1 MEPLLPR
8 VQLAKKDPP
17 NTTTSLSLSFTSK
30 PLSLISLSLADDG
43 GGPDLH
49 PLQQL
54 AYGKPVVGSSPTPLS
69 GFRST
74 GRRAP
79 CLVPLSGSSSGS
91 PGAQA
96 GGGHLASSPS
106 QAQNQGMIWCSHSP
120 CLSFF
125 YGFLRSGT
133 FHVGVHLIYTLIV
146 CPSELLLHALNPSQ
160 LLPRFS
166 SKLWIL
172 LKGR

>member
-1 MEPLLPR
+1 
-8 VQLAKKDPP
+8 
-17 NTTTSLSLSFTSK
+17 
-30 PLSLISLSLADDG
+30 SLSLADDG

-96 GGGHLASSPS
+96 GGGHLASFPS
-106 QAQNQGMIWCSHSP
+106 QAQNQGSTPSSHCTKSKDMNDLP
-120 CLSFF
+120 PACGLA
-125 YGFLRSGT
+125 YDMT
-133 FHVGVHLIYTLIV
+133 YNGV
-146 CPSELLLHALNPSQ
+146 EALVS
-160 LLPRFS
+160 
-166 SKLWIL
+166 L
-172 LKGR
+172 LKHQL